1 MDIEELWIRLAEA
14 GVTAMLK
21 IDHERF
27 AEHGRSWTLLVS
39 GPPLGDGFVRAE
51 EASLDRCL
59 KVGLSRLIDKADGDW
74 GWLSAYLPD

>member
-27 AEHGRSWTLLVS
+27 AERGRSWTILLS
-39 GPPLGDGFVRAE
+39 GPPLGDGYVRAE
-51 EASLDRCL
+51 EASLDRCVA
-59 KVGLSRLIDKADGDW
+59 VGLSRLRERANDEW
-74 GWLSAYLPD
+74 GWVSEYMP